1 MIESALDKTR
11 KLRAYFKQLQLVN
24 YDPLLVVDFLQ
35 RRLKHIIISSK
46 KKKDALKDLE
56 NNFKKG
62 KWKTHSFRV

>member
-46 KKKDALKDLE
+46 KKKGCSEGL
-56 NNFKKG
+56 G
-62 KWKTHSFRV
+62 K